1 MARETIILT
10 RQEIGAQ
17 VGIVDGIDAIEQ
29 AMGAFEKGNDYLPPK
44 AIFEIPVGPS
54 GTTYAACITGYT
66 KAAGL
71 LSMKVGQE
79 RTENPS
85 RGLPTTNSWIHAFD
99 PVTGELLMVCDGTLP
114 TMYRTAA
121 AAGVATR
128 HLGRADA
135 KVLTV
140 IGAGQLG
147 RQCLRAVSTI
157 RPFEKVLLF
166 DMAREVAEKLATD
179 LASEIGPPIQI
190 SDAQTA
196 CSRADVIVTATNSR
210 EPIIKADWV
219 RPGTHLSCMGTDL
232 HEKIECEMSLLP
244 KCRIFADVTE
254 HALKRG
260 EVSQAVE
267 KGVLGEDCY
276 VGTLGQVINGDLPGR
291 TDPDQITIYDGVGIG
306 IQDTTIVKTIY
317 HQAVAKSLG
326 TRVAFS

>member
-79 RTENPS
+79 RTDNPS

-157 RPFEKVLLF
+157 RPFDKVLLF
-166 DMAREVAEKLATD
+166 DMAREVAEKLAAD

-219 RPGTHLSCMGTDL
+219 RPGFVYAVNPRG
-232 HEKIECEMSLLP
+232 K
-244 KCRIFADVTE
+244 RIATWAE
-254 HALKRG
+254 LKKTG
-260 EVSQAVE
+260 NAQAH
-267 KGVLGEDCY
+267 K
-276 VGTLGQVINGDLPGR
+276 
-291 TDPDQITIYDGVGIG
+291 
-306 IQDTTIVKTIY
+306 
-317 HQAVAKSLG
+317 
-326 TRVAFS
+326 

>member
-79 RTENPS
+79 RTDNPS

-121 AAGVATR
+121 AAGGGDPTSGP
-128 HLGRADA
+128 GRREGTDSDRGGS
-135 KVLTV
+135 
-140 IGAGQLG
+140 IGAPMPEG
-147 RQCLRAVSTI
+147 REHDSSLREGS
-157 RPFEKVLLF
+157 
-166 DMAREVAEKLATD
+166 
-179 LASEIGPPIQI
+179 
-190 SDAQTA
+190 
-196 CSRADVIVTATNSR
+196 
-210 EPIIKADWV
+210 
-219 RPGTHLSCMGTDL
+219 
-232 HEKIECEMSLLP
+232 SL
-244 KCRIFADVTE
+244 
-254 HALKRG
+254 
-260 EVSQAVE
+260 
-267 KGVLGEDCY
+267 
-276 VGTLGQVINGDLPGR
+276 
-291 TDPDQITIYDGVGIG
+291 
-306 IQDTTIVKTIY
+306 
-317 HQAVAKSLG
+317 
-326 TRVAFS
+326 